1 MELIYSG
8 GRLTARWEVGG
19 NQADEN
25 GVLGVLMVPVSNQV
39 FHPGWLQDGE
49 LYETEMDIWVEFV
62 VEGGSATSFQ
72 MRDGIS
78 DMVFAEGIR
87 AN

>member
-8 GRLTARWEVGG
+8 GHLTAQWGVGG

-25 GVLGVLMVPVSNQV
+25 GMLGVMMIPVSDQV

-49 LYETEMDIWVEFV
+49 LYESEMDIWVEFV
-62 VEGGSATSFQ
+62 VEGGSAISFQ

-78 DMVFAEGIR
+78 DMVFAEGTR
-87 AN
+87 AD